1 MPLPET
7 GAGPQ
12 AEAGAAPATWDAGS
26 SDDARP
32 EGERAEADRDLVGT
46 YLDEIARVPLLDA
59 AREVELAKEIE
70 AGLYAQRL
78 LENPGTAGKP
88 RWPSTQELEQM
99 VAAGQRAKE
108 AFLTANLRLV
118 VSIARRYTRSGMP
131 LLDLVQE
138 GNLGLVRAVE
148 KFDYSRGFKF
158 STYATWW
165 VRQAITR
172 AIAEQSRTIRLPVH
186 LFEKLNSLGRARR
199 ELTRALGREPTEEEL
214 AAHLDMPV
222 DRVLEL
228 TSVGRD
234 PVSLDAL
241 VGDDEE
247 TRLGDLVEDVDAV
260 GPEAAVVERLGR
272 ERIDSLLSR
281 LDPRSADVLRARYG
295 LGDGREQTL
304 TEIGLRIGLSRE
316 RVRQLE
322 RQALHDL
329 RRIAVAEGL
338 DAA

>member
-1 MPLPET
+1 MPDT
-7 GAGPQ
+7 GADAQ
-12 AEAGAAPATWDAGS
+12 AEPAAASPLWDVEP
-26 SDDARP
+26 SDDARRDGDRP
-32 EGERAEADRDLVGT
+32 EADRDLVGT
-46 YLDEIARVPLLDA
+46 YLDEIARVPLLNA

-70 AGLYAQRL
+70 AGLYAERL
-78 LENPGTAGKP
+78 LEDPKAAAAADVPSRRELKQMADAG
-88 RWPSTQELEQM
+88 R
-99 VAAGQRAKE
+99 RAKE
-108 AFLTANLRLV
+108 VFLTANLRLV

-148 KFDYSRGFKF
+148 KFDYSRGYKF

-199 ELTRALGREPTEEEL
+199 ELTRTLGREPTEEEL
-214 AAHLDMPV
+214 AHHLDIPL

-260 GPEAAVVERLGR
+260 GPETAVVERLGR
-272 ERIDSLLSR
+272 ERIESLLSR

-322 RQALHDL
+322 RQALHEL

>member
-1 MPLPET
+1 MPTPDT
-7 GAGPQ
+7 GAGALADP
-12 AEAGAAPATWDAGS
+12 AAASPPWDADT
-26 SDDARP
+26 SDDARRDGDRP
-32 EGERAEADRDLVGT
+32 EADRDLVGT

-70 AGLYAQRL
+70 AGLYAERILDDPAVGQARHL
-78 LENPGTAGKP
+78 P
-88 RWPSTQELEQM
+88 RAELEKM
-99 VAAGQRAKE
+99 AAAGRRAKE
-108 AFLTANLRLV
+108 EFLTANLRLV

-214 AAHLDMPV
+214 AELLDIPV

-228 TSVGRD
+228 TRVGRD

-272 ERIDSLLSR
+272 ERIESLLSR

-322 RQALHDL
+322 RQALHEL